1 MGFLKKF
8 VADFQG
14 SKQATSEEVE
24 AQKQSKRR
32 RRPMHQPGTVAP
44 SPSQIDFSV
53 SVETTKQ
60 PSRDQYAEPEDYDP
74 LPVLSLR
81 DWDFGKG
88 LNPTS
93 DGFAFTTPDGKIWP
107 AGNCQWTLWPE
118 LGVLA
123 FNAVGEQY
131 HLVDLR
137 SPAFSPGQP
146 VRLVAEPNNTHSKTG
161 NAISIRDLSMTKRVG
176 YVVSGSASRL
186 RNLLDGQDFFAMIL
200 SADYEDAA
208 RTKRTEVKLV
218 VFRPGR
224 VRGAPVMDLHP
235 PLADITDD
243 SVIA

>member
-1 MGFLKKF
+1 VGFLKKL
-8 VADFQG
+8 VADFHG
-14 SKQATSEEVE
+14 SRQAIKEEVD

-32 RRPMHQPGTVAP
+32 QLSTRQASPVAP
-44 SPSQIDFSV
+44 SPSQIEFTV
-53 SVETTKQ
+53 STEIKKQ
-60 PSRDQYAEPEDYDP
+60 PDRDQYAEPEDYDP
-74 LPVLSLR
+74 LPILTLR

-93 DGFAFTTPDGKIWP
+93 DGFAFTAPDGKIWP
-107 AGNCQWTLWPE
+107 AGKCQWSLWQE

-146 VRLVAEPNNTHSKTG
+146 VRLVAEPNNQHSETG
-161 NAISIRDLSMTKRVG
+161 NAISIRDLSMTKRAG

-186 RNLLDGQDFFAMIL
+186 RNLLDGNAFFAMVL
-200 SADYEDAA
+200 SADYEDAR
-208 RTKRTEVKLV
+208 RTKRTDIKVV

-224 VRGAPVMDLHP
+224 VLDAPLMDPHP
-235 PLADITDD
+235 PLADIADD